1 MGFVRLLSKDIKL
14 IRQLFLVYSLPKMPP
29 AFSRRRNT
37 SYGDGYAQRKQSRN
51 QKRQLSSLFPH
62 PKMAIEAIE
71 QGMIWAWSAQLRRT
85 LFARVPNATM
95 SQTPTLRILRKPV
108 PCAYKNA
115 QFALAIISQEAAWLG
130 KNGGG
135 GSTSVH
141 YATGAHPSYHPVCPQ
156 RQTKT
161 GRCSARDHK
170 AGRKADG
177 VGSPGE

>member
-135 GSTSVH
+135 GEYKCALCNGRSSVI
-141 YATGAHPSYHPVCPQ
+141 PSSLSA
-156 RQTKT
+156 KT
-161 GRCSARDHK
+161 NQNRSMQC
-170 AGRKADG
+170 
-177 VGSPGE
+177 